1 MSVNYT
7 LFCYIYLFI
16 ILISF
21 CIINITLKINSY
33 HSPKMSKTIAYIRI
47 STSSQDIKNQKL
59 ELYEYARKHDIEID
73 QFIEVE
79 SSSKNSTKNRRIEEL
94 LENFEETDT
103 LIITELS
110 RLGRST
116 SEVIDLV
123 NQLIAMKVR
132 LISIKQSL
140 DITAHDMASK
150 VMVTMFSLFSELER
164 DLISSRTKEALASK
178 KAQGIKLGKPK
189 GTIQKSKFDNDAER
203 IKELLDLGLS
213 VRKISK
219 HLGLSNHIGLNNYIT
234 KRKLRQTS
242 NINAIKKNKNLEEMK
257 SI

>member
-1 MSVNYT
+1 
-7 LFCYIYLFI
+7 
-16 ILISF
+16 
-21 CIINITLKINSY
+21 
-33 HSPKMSKTIAYIRI
+33 
-47 STSSQDIKNQKL
+47 
-59 ELYEYARKHDIEID
+59 
-73 QFIEVE
+73 
-79 SSSKNSTKNRRIEEL
+79 
-94 LENFEETDT
+94 
-103 LIITELS
+103 
-110 RLGRST
+110 
-116 SEVIDLV
+116 
-123 NQLIAMKVR
+123 MKVR
-132 LISIKQSL
+132 LIAIKQSL

-242 NINAIKKNKNLEEMK
+242 NINAIKENKNLEEMK